1 MEPFPSVSTNVAR
14 RLLAASVAVS
24 FLVFSSSAAFTFS
37 GVYIMQNIMIVE
49 TGEQK
54 WKRRYT
60 ENFLEGK
67 IA

>member
-37 GVYIMQNIMIVE
+37 GVYIMQNTMIVE

-54 WKRRYT
+54 WK
-60 ENFLEGK
+60 
-67 IA
+67 I